1 MEYPNSWMLYN
12 RTAKKNDELGVAH
25 KLEMPLIYFPCHT
38 VWVSSKSQ
46 WFTTKMIRRTG

>member
-25 KLEMPLIYFPCHT
+25 KLEMLT
-38 VWVSSKSQ
+38 VWVSSK